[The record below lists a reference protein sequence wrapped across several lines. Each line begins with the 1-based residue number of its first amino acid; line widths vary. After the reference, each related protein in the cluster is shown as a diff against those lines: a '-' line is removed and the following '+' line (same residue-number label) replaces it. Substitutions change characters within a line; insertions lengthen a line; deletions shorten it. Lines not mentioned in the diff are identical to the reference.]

1 MRNRS
6 SLLPALLF
14 TAALLLA
21 ANARSETGQ
30 DARESWQWRGV
41 ERVVV
46 VPDVHGAYDHLV
58 TLLRQTGV
66 VDDTLAWS
74 GGRTHLVSLGDLLD
88 RGPRSR
94 DVMDLLMRLQD
105 EAQAA
110 GGRVHVVLGNHEHM
124 NLVGDLRY
132 VAVEEYAAFA
142 ADESPEKRAAARARF
157 AAANPGMSADE
168 QAAAFDERYPPG
180 YFAHRAAFRP
190 DGRYGRWLLTLP
202 VLIVIDDTAYVHGG
216 LPAATADLSVAELNR
231 SFSRDLGRY
240 LEVWRQLVDAG
251 ALPDDEP
258 QSADDAVT
266 DEIVED
272 PSRCIEERALAC
284 EQIQGNGRTLAL
296 LNDFNRLSDA
306 PVNGYD
312 SPFWYRG
319 SVYCRDILERPVL
332 DRYLA
337 AIGARRV
344 VVGHTPTTDRR
355 ARVIRDGRVV
365 MTDTGMLVSYYEGKP
380 AALVIEN
387 GDLRVRYENG
397 PADGETLVPGFGPVV
412 YGLESGEFE
421 SALRDARVTGVNRD
435 TGADFWHVE
444 LQLGDQQFRARFYP
458 ARDGADEELAAYALD
473 RLLGTEL
480 LPATV
485 SRRIENTDGALQMMW
500 PREITEQERS
510 AAGRGFGGWCSIRD
524 QFQLMYAFDLLIAK
538 QRAGTNIVYDR
549 DNWTLRL
556 TGHGDAFGRDRKL
569 PRGIRE
575 DAVSLSPGLAAALR
589 ELDEDAL
596 EAALGSYL
604 DKRRIEAILSRRDD
618 ILGRFGG

>member
-1 MRNRS
+1 MRIRS
-6 SLLPALLF
+6 ILTLPLLF
-14 TAALLLA
+14 AAALLLA
-21 ANARSETGQ
+21 SGARGQTAGGGQ
-30 DARESWQWRGV
+30 DAWQWSGI

-46 VPDVHGAYDHLV
+46 VPDVHGAYEHLV

-66 VDDTLAWS
+66 VDDALAWS

-132 VAVEEYAAFA
+132 VATEEYAAFA
-142 ADESPEKRAAARARF
+142 DDESPATRAAVRARF
-157 AAANPGMSADE
+157 AAANPGMSAE
-168 QAAAFDERYPPG
+168 ELTAAFDKRYPPG

-202 VLIVIDDTAYVHGG
+202 VLIVINDTAYVHGG
-216 LPAATADLSVAELNR
+216 LPAQTADWSLAELNNT
-231 SFSRDLGRY
+231 FSRDLARY
-240 LEVWRQLVDAG
+240 LQVWRELVATG

-258 QSADDAVT
+258 QSADDVIS

-284 EQIQGNGRTLAL
+284 EKIQGNGRTLEL
-296 LNDFNRLSDA
+296 MKDFNRLSDA

-312 SPFWYRG
+312 APFWYRG

-332 DRYLA
+332 ERYLA
-337 AIGARRV
+337 TIGARRV

-355 ARVIRDGRVV
+355 VRVIRDGRVV
-365 MTDTGMLVSYYEGKP
+365 MTDTGMLVSYYDGKP
-380 AALVIEN
+380 AALVVEG
-387 GDLRVRYENG
+387 GDLRVRYEEG
-397 PADGETLVPGFGPVV
+397 PAAGEAPLTGFGPVV
-412 YGLESGEFE
+412 YGLEAGEFE
-421 SALRDARVTGVNRD
+421 AALRDARVTGVNRD
-435 TGADFWHVE
+435 TGADMWHVDLE
-444 LQLGDQQFRARFYP
+444 LGDQKFRARFFP
-458 ARDGADEELAAYALD
+458 AREGADEELAAYALD

-480 LPATV
+480 VPATV
-485 SRRIENTDGALQMMW
+485 SRRIEDTDGALQMMW

-510 AAGRGFGGWCSIRD
+510 ASGSGFGGWCSIGE

-538 QRAGTNIVYDR
+538 QRAGTHIVYDR

-575 DAVSLSPGLAAALR
+575 DAVKLPSGLEEALR
-589 ELDEDAL
+589 ALDEDAVRS
-596 EAALGSYL
+596 ALGGYL
-604 DKRRIEAILSRRDD
+604 DGRRVDAILSRRDD
-618 ILGRFGG
+618 LLRRFGD